1 MPLAFFRQNTEGENR
16 RFNVKSKLDQKELKT
31 YTSSCRFIIVNV
43 DKSFPHRGDSGR
55 KNHTMQLKAMR
66 EETAA

>member
-31 YTSSCRFIIVNV
+31 YTSSCRSIIVNL
-43 DKSFPHRGDSGR
+43 G
-55 KNHTMQLKAMR
+55 KAS
-66 EETAA
+66 

>member
-31 YTSSCRFIIVNV
+31 YTSSCRFIIVNL
-43 DKSFPHRGDSGR
+43 G
-55 KNHTMQLKAMR
+55 KAS
-66 EETAA
+66 

>member
-31 YTSSCRFIIVNV
+31 YTSSCSFIIVNL
-43 DKSFPHRGDSGR
+43 
-55 KNHTMQLKAMR
+55 NKAS
-66 EETAA
+66 